1 MTIQVELKAET
12 AAKLQAIAASL
23 QLSLDGYLEK
33 VTELFP
39 LPKTVVANGQ
49 AHVPETETRQL
60 TPYELAADVIGSSD
74 SSVVNP
80 ASPPI
85 HTAFGQ
91 HLLEEHQQHLE
102 QLRGTSRSHY

>member
-1 MTIQVELKAET
+1 MTVQVEIKAET

-33 VTELFP
+33 VTELMS
-39 LPKTVVANGQ
+39 LPQTLEVNGQ
-49 AHVPETETRQL
+49 APGTNPPSLETPQL
-60 TPYELAADVIGSSD
+60 TPYELAADLIGSVD
-74 SSVVNP
+74 SSVPDP

-91 HLLEEHQQHLE
+91 HLLEEHQHHLE
-102 QLRGTSRSHY
+102 KLRAAH